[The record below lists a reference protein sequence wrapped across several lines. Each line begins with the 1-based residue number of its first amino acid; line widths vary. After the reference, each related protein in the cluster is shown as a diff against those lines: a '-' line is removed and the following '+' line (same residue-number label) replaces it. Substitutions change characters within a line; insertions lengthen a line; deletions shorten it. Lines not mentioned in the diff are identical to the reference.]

1 MAINIVYQ
9 PDPMLVGE
17 AAYQIGQGEYARD
30 QQDQAFRQQQLAEQQ
45 RQFDARNALDQ
56 QQFDLARENSVFE
69 QQLARNREQL
79 ARRGLAMDFLNR
91 QQDIGAQ
98 FMLQDQQQRG
108 AMARQAAGIQAEAGQ
123 QFQQYAFAGMQ
134 ADFKRVLDSLPSL
147 SPEQRAQVM
156 DQFHNNWSSYNIPLP
171 SEFVPPVP
179 EWQDKNAIW
188 ERARTRQQKNAE
200 QGYEYDLVPDENG
213 NPSIPRGTPA
223 FPQTPMGL
231 QKSFEYQRELEG
243 MKTQFKQEETQARVE
258 QKQAEQKQKW
268 EEHDQDM
275 YQKWEAGNAE
285 MLWKDHNARMPKED
299 EFKTPHTDPVTGK
312 EEAKTDYA
320 AWNAAMKT
328 WRAQAPPPPRP
339 PGMPNQQLPSP
350 QQNSGRKSVPSSP
363 DQPISVSSLEEA
375 ASYAPGTWVRTP
387 SGKVGQVR

>member
-30 QQDQAFRQQQLAEQQ
+30 QQDQAFRQQQLAEQS

-243 MKTQFKQEETQARVE
+243 MKNQFKQADAQVKIEE
-258 QKQAEQKQKW
+258 KQAEQQRRN
-268 EEHDQDM
+268 EDHDQDAFQRW
-275 YQKWEAGNAE
+275 QKYDFEMRRSAHEA
-285 MLWKDHNARMPKED
+285 LKPDIDQFTTSRDDPL
-299 EFKTPHTDPVTGK
+299 TPGK
-312 EEAKTDYA
+312 QVKNIDYA
-320 AWNAAMKT
+320 AYANAVKAWQTNAPRVPQAMS
-328 WRAQAPPPPRP
+328 QPPSQLPPP
-339 PGMPNQQLPSP
+339 GG
-350 QQNSGRKSVPSSP
+350 GRKQVPSSP